1 MYDEHFVSFRKDLIE
16 SIKTL
21 RKWELLEKHLIGV
34 RDTLYSKI
42 DYDKYYFEDE
52 YDYDEYGDT
61 RLYLRLHI
69 EGEHNLNLDYQIS
82 KVSCRIDNLWYDY
95 GPIMIA
101 YDDVVDYTRELLDC
115 YYS

>member
-1 MYDEHFVSFRKDLIE
+1 MYNEDFIRFKKDLIE
-16 SIKTL
+16 SIKEL

-34 RDTLYSKI
+34 RDILYRKI

-61 RLYLRLHI
+61 RLYLCLHI
-69 EGEHNLNLDYQIS
+69 EGEHNLNLDNKIS
-82 KVSCRIDNLWYDY
+82 KISCRIDDLWYDY
-95 GPIMIA
+95 GPIMVA
-101 YDDVVDYTRELLDC
+101 YDNVVDYTRELLDC